1 MLEKLKSRKLLAL
14 VLVSVLTTLN
24 GALQLLSSDMMELLI
39 QLTMVYIGGQAAVD
53 SVAALKASTPP
64 PA

>member
-24 GALQLLSSDMMELLI
+24 GSLQLLSPDMMELLI

-53 SVAALKASTPP
+53 SVAAFKAPP
-64 PA
+64 PV